1 MMESLSGAIV
11 GYVKGAMEAMEAW
24 PDVLAV
30 LRTQHH
36 GIFDAVQ
43 AHDGELAARLLR
55 EHIEW
60 FYEQAQDATTPPA
73 GS

>member
-1 MMESLSGAIV
+1 MN
-11 GYVKGAMEAMEAW
+11 AMDAW
-24 PDVLAV
+24 PDVIST

-43 AHDGELAARLLR
+43 ARDGELAARLLQ

-60 FYEQAQDATTPPA
+60 FHKKAQETTAT
-73 GS
+73 